1 MINKLFAGAP
11 RGCQTAP
18 TNFIT
23 RRLLGGGAEM
33 LWSDAGHHVGWREVA
48 RILHI
53 GVPEL
58 HTRVAVFLFRKTERR
73 SIIGDPL
80 ID

>member
-23 RRLLGGGAEM
+23 RRLGGGAEM
-33 LWSDAGHHVGWREVA
+33 LWSDAGHYVGWREVA

-53 GVPEL
+53 GVT
-58 HTRVAVFLFRKTERR
+58 HSRSGLFI
-73 SIIGDPL
+73 S
-80 ID
+80 